1 MEFSQYQ
8 QAARKTDQPGVPG
21 TDPVV
26 VPMLGLLG
34 EAGSIATAYKKQLRD
49 GAAFHHAKH
58 QLRQDLGD
66 VLWYM
71 AVLADRFG
79 LSLDDIAVASLVKA
93 ADRWKPTPAPALFDE
108 GFPEAEQLP
117 RRAVFTFT
125 PATLADGRAVI
136 TLLVDGRA
144 IGDPL
149 TDSSRISDDYRLH
162 DVFHIACDCVLGW
175 SPVLRSLMRRKR
187 KSDPHVDEAEDGGR
201 AIAIEEGISALVFAY
216 ASRHDYLEGVTH
228 LDNEL
233 LTTIGSMVSHLEVS
247 ARRAADWEQ
256 AILAGFAAWR
266 QLHTAGG
273 HGTLTIDLVARTLEV
288 MPADLSRL
296 QLCQRGFLRT
306 SSHRP
311 PGGRRRPPSSWQPSS
326 SPRQQPAPCSRC

>member
-8 QAARKTDQPGVPG
+8 RAARKTEQPAAPG

-66 VLWYM
+66 ILWYL
-71 AVLADRFG
+71 AVLSERFG
-79 LSLDDIAVASLVKA
+79 LDLDDIAVASLVKA
-93 ADRWKPTPAPALFDE
+93 ADRWRPTPAPSLFD
-108 GFPEAEQLP
+108 GDYPETEQLP
-117 RRAVFTFT
+117 RRAVFDFT
-125 PATLADGRAVI
+125 PAILPDGRAVI
-136 TLLVDGRA
+136 TLHCDGRQV
-144 IGDPL
+144 GDPL

-162 DVFHIACDCVLGW
+162 DVFHIACACVLGW

-216 ASRHDYLEGVTH
+216 AARHDYLDGVTR

-233 LTTIGSMVSHLEVS
+233 LATIGGMVAHLEVS
-247 ARRAADWEQ
+247 TRRAADWEQ
-256 AILAGFAAWR
+256 AILAGLTAWR
-266 QLHTAGG
+266 QLHAAGG
-273 HGTLTIDLVARTLEV
+273 HGTLTIDLLERTLEV
-288 MPADLSRL
+288 APAS
-296 QLCQRGFLRT
+296 
-306 SSHRP
+306 
-311 PGGRRRPPSSWQPSS
+311 
-326 SPRQQPAPCSRC
+326 